1 MNGHGTAGTAGG
13 RGTSGG
19 SAADPAPGTDE
30 VDGTDRPDR
39 VDGVDGVDGVDEAAM
54 TVSGLSV
61 ELRTPGG
68 PVRVVRDV
76 GFSVRSGETLAL
88 LGESGCG
95 KSMTAQAVAGLLD
108 PVAEVVGGQ
117 VLLGGRDVLRLGHR
131 ERRGLAGPELAV
143 VFQDALTAL
152 NPVYTVGSQL
162 AEPFRIHERASRRA
176 AGEKAVELM
185 ERVGIPEPRL
195 RAKAYPHQFSGGM
208 RQRLLIAM
216 AVALRPSV
224 LLADEPTTAL
234 DVTVQAQIMELL
246 AELRRETRMALVLIT
261 HDLAVVTEQA
271 DQVAV
276 MYAGTIV
283 ESGPVAEVFAAP
295 QHPYTRGLLDS
306 VPAGHPRGTRLPSIE
321 GSPPRPAAV
330 PAGCAFR
337 ARCPLARDRCATDV
351 PPLSVT
357 RPGRASACHYW
368 KELADV

>member
-1 MNGHGTAGTAGG
+1 M
-13 RGTSGG
+13 
-19 SAADPAPGTDE
+19 E
-30 VDGTDRPDR
+30 VR
-39 VDGVDGVDGVDEAAM
+39 
-54 TVSGLSV
+54 GLSV

-68 PVRVVRDV
+68 PVPVVRDV
-76 GFSVRSGETLAL
+76 GFSVGAGQTLAL

-117 VLLGGRDVLRLGHR
+117 VLLGGRDVLRLGPR
-131 ERRGLAGPELAV
+131 ERRGLAGPELAM

-152 NPVYTVGSQL
+152 NPVHTVGSQL
-162 AEPFRIHERASRRA
+162 AEPFRIHERASRGA
-176 AGEKAVELM
+176 ARERAVELM
-185 ERVGIPEPRL
+185 ERVGIPEPGL
-195 RAKAYPHQFSGGM
+195 RFRSYPHQFSGGM

-261 HDLAVVTEQA
+261 HDLAVVAEQA

-276 MYAGTIV
+276 MYSGTVV

-295 QHPYTRGLLDS
+295 RHPYTRGLLDS
-306 VPAGHPRGTRLPSIE
+306 VPAGHARGTVLPSIE
-321 GSPPRPAAV
+321 GAPPRPTAV

-337 ARCPLARDRCATDV
+337 TRCPLARERCATHE
-351 PPLSVT
+351 PPLSAT
-357 RPGRASACHYW
+357 GPGRASACHYW
-368 KELADV
+368 KELADA